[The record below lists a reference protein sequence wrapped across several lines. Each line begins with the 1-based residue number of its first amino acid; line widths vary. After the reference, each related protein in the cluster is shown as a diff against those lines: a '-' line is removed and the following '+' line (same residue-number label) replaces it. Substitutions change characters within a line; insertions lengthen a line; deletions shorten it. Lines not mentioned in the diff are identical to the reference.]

1 MVKTYEP
8 ILAAGGI
15 VWRRDPKSGVPA
27 VAIVHRKRYGAK
39 GDWVLPKGKSK
50 NRGESF
56 LETALREV
64 REETGCAVV
73 PREFIGSM
81 AYNANGRRKVVHF
94 WRMEAGEPLQA
105 IDLEEVDLV
114 RWLPLDAAVET
125 LTYPREREFLQSTEK
140 DGGTVKWQHSISWR
154 HKLFDT
160 STARLQQEL
169 ASFQVALRHPIAM
182 AEVEQSWVTGAYALL
197 DSARW
202 AVQERN
208 PELGWNCLKAAQRR
222 GVYGLG
228 QKELLVRARLLVSEA
243 TEEKLGKW
251 RSDAVNQILLENG
264 QLKSNVNADEVAQ
277 AAEILDTHYYNT
289 YRRLR
294 LRSFQFLCLGIAALI
309 FLAGYVGIVGLSGSS
324 SDLGTWAGISQV
336 ALLGALGAA
345 VSGILRIG
353 GDETARRITIE
364 LAAFG
369 FLIARL
375 VVGAAAALLLV
386 AILQSGFI
394 KFPNVDDKKFAIV
407 LAFAAGFT
415 ERLAQNAIERLVA
428 SERKEA
434 KPSPPTRE
442 PKTSPRGRSRG

>member
-1 MVKTYEP
+1 M
-8 ILAAGGI
+8 
-15 VWRRDPKSGVPA
+15 
-27 VAIVHRKRYGAK
+27 
-39 GDWVLPKGKSK
+39 GKSK

-81 AYNANGRRKVVHF
+81 AYDADGRKKVVHF

-105 IDLEEVDLV
+105 IDSEEVDLV
-114 RWLPLDAAVET
+114 RSLPLAAAVET

-140 DGGTVKWQHSISWR
+140 DGGAVKWQHSISWR

-169 ASFQVALRHPIAM
+169 ASFQVALRHPIPT

-197 DSARW
+197 DNARW

-222 GVYGLG
+222 GLFGLG
-228 QKELLVRARLLVSEA
+228 PKELLVRARLLVSEA

-264 QLKSNVNADEVAQ
+264 QLKSTVNADEVAK

-294 LRSFQFLCLGIAALI
+294 LRSFQFACLGMAALI
-309 FLAGYVGIVGLSGSS
+309 FLTCYIAIVGLSEQSN
-324 SDLGTWAGISQV
+324 DLSTWTGLSQV

-369 FLIARL
+369 FLIARV
-375 VVGAAAALLLV
+375 VVGAAAALVLV
-386 AILQSGFI
+386 AIWQSGFI
-394 KFPNVDDKKFAIV
+394 KFPVPDQPKMFVIV

-428 SERKEA
+428 SERKED
-434 KPSPPTRE
+434 KQSP
-442 PKTSPRGRSRG
+442 PKTSPRGKLRG